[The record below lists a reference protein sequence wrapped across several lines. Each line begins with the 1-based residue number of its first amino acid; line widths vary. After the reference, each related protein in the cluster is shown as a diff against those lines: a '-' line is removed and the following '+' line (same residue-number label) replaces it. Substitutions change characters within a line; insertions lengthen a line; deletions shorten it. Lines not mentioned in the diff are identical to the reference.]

1 MPEVHPHDHKWVNNQ
16 LNGLPDAFKK
26 RIMEEYVKQP
36 TRQAS
41 NLSIIGVRE
50 AIAEILGKDG
60 HVYTINVED
69 RDRRLIARKRARNCL
84 TLFNGTNR
92 QLIPAYY
99 AITHFI
105 TALNIAPKPLN
116 KDVRE
121 ALATGT
127 LNEMQ
132 ALKVRG
138 VINRA
143 MDERWWQQKLATQ
156 HSRQIES
163 IARHINLVNKQRG
176 IYISDVSKALYD
188 NQRWHTQNFLQETIA
203 TNEDG
208 YSKSLAE
215 LSSLNVSNP
224 KIRHAELMVRMR
236 GFEEYAESNQ
246 YSALFLTMTCPSK
259 YHRAFSKSGAANPTW
274 DGATPLDGQKYL
286 CSTFARIRA
295 EMKRQ
300 AIAAFGFRVAEPH
313 HDGTPHWHLL
323 LFLKSEQQQALIDI
337 FQHYCFE
344 EDGDEKGAAEH
355 RFTVKHIDPN
365 KGSATGY
372 IAKYI
377 SKNIDGEG
385 IDEDSYGKDAKTSAI
400 RVRAW
405 AACWGIRQFQQI
417 GGAGVTPWR
426 ELRRLKAISE
436 NGLEW
441 IEEIRQAA
449 DQSDWQRYTELMGGV
464 FCKRDEQTIRP
475 LYQQQQINKQNPESI
490 PANPAL
496 DCSNPALNAGICAGI
511 SPEMTLE
518 SSSNPVPEIQ
528 QSIQKHAAMSS
539 TDAEN
544 VPQALP
550 ETSGNFQQCKT
561 NRYGDEVLSRIK
573 GIVSFGVEVITRAHE
588 WTLSRSVGTDRS
600 YLEFCQ

>member
-41 NLSIIGVRE
+41 NLSILNARE
-50 AIAEILGKDG
+50 AIAEILGKDKRF
-60 HVYTINVED
+60 YTVNVED
-69 RDRRLIARKRARNCL
+69 RDRCLIARRRARNCL
-84 TLFNGTNR
+84 TLFIESNK
-92 QLIPAYY
+92 QLIPAYHS
-99 AITHFI
+99 IIHFLS
-105 TALNIAPKPLN
+105 AHNIAPKPLN

-127 LNEMQ
+127 LNEME

-143 MDERWWQQKLATQ
+143 MDERWWQQKLAVQ
-156 HSRQIES
+156 HGRQIES
-163 IARHINLVNKQRG
+163 VARHINLVNKQRG
-176 IYISDVSKALYD
+176 IYISDISKALYD

-208 YSKSLAE
+208 FSKSLAE

-236 GFEEYAESNQ
+236 GFEEYAESRQ

-274 DGATPLDGQKYL
+274 GGATPLDGQKYL

-313 HDGTPHWHLL
+313 HEGTPHWHLL
-323 LFLKSEQQQALIDI
+323 LFLKSEQQQTLIDI

-355 RFTVKHIDPN
+355 RFTVKHIDPR

-385 IDEDSYGKDAKTSAI
+385 IDEDSYGEDAKTSAI

-405 AACWGIRQFQQI
+405 ASCWGIRQFQQI

-426 ELRRLKAISE
+426 ELRRIKAISE

-475 LYQQQQINKQNPESI
+475 LYQQQQINKQNPECI
-490 PANPAL
+490 PANPAM
-496 DCSNPALNAGICAGI
+496 DCRNPAISAEI

-518 SSSNPVPEIQ
+518 PSSNPVPEIQ
-528 QSIQKHAAMSS
+528 QSIQKHAAMSC
-539 TDAEN
+539 TNAEN
-544 VPQALP
+544 MLQAAP

-561 NRYGDEVLSRIK
+561 NRYGDEVLTRIK

-588 WTLSRSVGTDRS
+588 WTLSRSVGTNRS
-600 YLEFCQ
+600 NLEFCQ